1 MIRALLFLVVGLV
14 GAFAVSAVAG
24 LWDEEPAETG
34 LRAFGRGVDT
44 PADVRVEVLNGAG
57 VGGLARDAT
66 HHLRDGG
73 FDVVFFGNAS
83 RFDHARS
90 VVLDRRGDTERAR
103 AVAAALGIDSV
114 ATAIDSALM
123 LEVTVVL
130 GKDWPPPPVVEPSW
144 RDRLRELMD
153 GDTLPLPGDSVPPD
167 SSPSD

>member
-1 MIRALLFLVVGLV
+1 MIRALLYLVVGLV
-14 GAFAVSAVAG
+14 AAFAVSAVAG
-24 LWDEEPAETG
+24 LWDEEPADAG

-66 HHLRDGG
+66 HDLRDDG

-90 VVLDRRGDTERAR
+90 VVLDRLGDPARAR

-114 ATAIDSALM
+114 ATAIDSSLM

-130 GKDWPPPPVVEPSW
+130 GKDWPPVRVVEPTW
-144 RDRLRELMD
+144 RDRLRELV
-153 GDTLPLPGDSVPPD
+153 GGDSLSGDSLTRDTVPPG
-167 SSPSD
+167 